1 VAEVVT
7 YRDEYRPDFERLNRE
22 WIERWFGLEGPD
34 LEVFQDPVGHIIAP
48 GGQIFFVVD
57 QGAVHGTCAVVPEGP
72 DGFELAK
79 MAVDPAARGQGY
91 GDLLMRAAIDF
102 ARRAGASRLTLVS
115 NTKLEPAI
123 RLYRKYGFVEVPVS
137 ADRGYERVDI
147 EMHLP
152 LR

>member
-1 VAEVVT
+1 M
-7 YRDEYRPDFERLNRE
+7 
-22 WIERWFGLEGPD
+22 
-34 LEVFQDPVGHIIAP
+34 
-48 GGQIFFVVD
+48 D
-57 QGAVHGTCAVVPEGP
+57 QGAVRGTCAVVPEGP

-102 ARRAGASRLTLVS
+102 ARGAGASRLILVS

-137 ADRGYERVDI
+137 ADRGYERVEAKLAAVGADI
-147 EMHLP
+147 ERLP
-152 LR
+152 G